1 MNDWYVCFYYFGK
14 IVEISHTCV
23 ENWYVCTHG
32 FGVCFVLQTNKAVAI
47 RWLQPQLS
55 QKVVTSVYVIGWK
68 LLSFLPFP
76 RAYKAKL
83 TTWISDD
90 MMMRFKFPGRAH
102 SPEIYQDR
110 LHHHQEEDEMAKA
123 CMLTFLLS
131 GWQMITKT
139 LYHSS

>member
-1 MNDWYVCFYYFGK
+1 
-14 IVEISHTCV
+14 
-23 ENWYVCTHG
+23 
-32 FGVCFVLQTNKAVAI
+32 
-47 RWLQPQLS
+47 
-55 QKVVTSVYVIGWK
+55 
-68 LLSFLPFP
+68 
-76 RAYKAKL
+76 
-83 TTWISDD
+83 

-139 LYHSS
+139 LYHSSWPYGLSSLLTDYIKKKNYNSKEMGKMPKPLLICPKPFQHVGDPIYGKINRDVAC